1 MYVSVAPAWPAPELR
16 LRIMPLTLPLRKPGG
31 PVGAGAHVQVA
42 IVRVDAVGVDVRSEA
57 LLAAA
62 R

>member
-1 MYVSVAPAWPAPELR
+1 MCRWPAWPAPELR
-16 LRIMPLTLPLRKPGG
+16 LRILPLRKPGG